1 MSSII
6 WLLFWYSD
14 ILLGLFREGPT
25 LYGGGARCGRWG
37 GSLRPRRQSWAQ
49 QALGVLSAGAGVE
62 RRWPVFRGCVAEV
75 FDGVPA
81 RLCCAGRKRGVR
93 WNARMVVL
101 VLVAR
106 EVFKG
111 MPAKLWWCF
120 LVAGGNTGGCWRWWF
135 VFQPPL
141 SGPWRACLLFRCYSL
156 RLCLL
161 LLISRFLFSGAL
173 WLGPSRAA
181 AGRD

>member
-1 MSSII
+1 MRP
-6 WLLFWYSD
+6 
-14 ILLGLFREGPT
+14 LGWVVAAPPAELGAA
-25 LYGGGARCGRWG
+25 GIGGAQ
-37 GSLRPRRQSWAQ
+37 RR
-49 QALGVLSAGAGVE
+49 GA
-62 RRWPVFRGCVAEV
+62 VFRGCVAEV

-161 LLISRFLFSGAL
+161 LLISRFLLLQLIFSGAL